1 MLGFS
6 FSEEQEMLRT
16 MVRDFARRE
25 LAPTVKERAKLDAVP
40 RELILKV
47 GELGLLGLNLP
58 SEYGGTEADWVSC
71 GIVAEELAKVD
82 SAVCALPHQ
91 VIGCGLTLMQGNPN
105 IIRDWLPR
113 LIRGEIMIAQCITEP
128 GCGSDAAAMQCRA
141 VKEGDKYRIRGEKTA
156 ITTFGL
162 QVDAALV
169 FAKTDPT
176 QGARGITAFLVPL
189 DSPGIERSLLKHTG
203 LKPFG
208 AASIIFDNTPVPEE
222 YRLGE
227 EGEGFRFMLK
237 GLDFIR
243 ASVGL
248 EALGAAQAAL
258 EETISFTRERHAF
271 GRPIAKFEGVSFKI
285 AEGATL
291 IDAARLL
298 CYRAL
303 WLKDQGLPNVKEIAM
318 CKWFATKVAFDV
330 VHDALLTHG
339 HVGYSE
345 EFPMEQRLRDVL
357 GLQITDGTTEIQKMV
372 IARELIGDEAL
383 PYR

>member
-25 LAPTVKERAKLDAVP
+25 LAPTFKERVHLDGIP
-40 RELILKV
+40 RDLLRKV

-58 SEYGGTEADWVSC
+58 EEYGGVKADWVSL
-71 GIVAEELAKVD
+71 GIVAEELARVD
-82 SAVCALPHQ
+82 SSVCALPHQ
-91 VIGCGLTLMQGNPN
+91 IVACGLTLMQGNPD
-105 IIRDWLPR
+105 IIKDWLPR
-113 LIRGEIMIAQCITEP
+113 LINGEIMVAQCITEP
-128 GCGSDAAAMQCRA
+128 GCGSDAAAMKCQA
-141 VKEGDKYRIRGEKTA
+141 VKQGDKYYLTGEKTS

-162 QVDAALV
+162 EVEASLV
-169 FAKTDPT
+169 FAKTDPAK
-176 QGARGITAFLVPL
+176 GARGVSAFLVPM
-189 DSPGIERSLLKHTG
+189 DSPGIEISLLKHTG

-222 YRLGE
+222 YLLG
-227 EGEGFRFMLK
+227 GEGQGFYFMLG

-248 EALGAAQAAL
+248 EALGCAQAAL
-258 EETISFTRERHAF
+258 EESISYTKERYAF

-285 AEGATL
+285 AEAATL

-303 WLKDQGLPNVKEIAM
+303 WLKDQGQRYVKEIAM
-318 CKWFATKVAFDV
+318 CKWFATNVAFDV
-330 VHDALLTHG
+330 VHDCLLLYG

-345 EFPMEQRLRDVL
+345 EFPMEQRLRDVM
-357 GLQITDGTTEIQKMV
+357 GLQITDGTQQIHKMV
-372 IARELIGDEAL
+372 IARELIGNEAL